1 MISRK
6 AEGVAGVKEEEKR
19 RRKDGS
25 TCGEDD
31 DDDEEL
37 LPADGSSCTY
47 RHVGGT

>member
-31 DDDEEL
+31 DDEEL